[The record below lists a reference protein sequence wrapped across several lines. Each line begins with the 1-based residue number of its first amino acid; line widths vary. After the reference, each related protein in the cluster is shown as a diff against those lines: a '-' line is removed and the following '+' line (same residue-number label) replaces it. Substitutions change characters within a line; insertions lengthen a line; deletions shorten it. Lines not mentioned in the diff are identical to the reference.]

1 MAKRKTTKKK
11 KATWPIGVT
20 RTMLRTV
27 DGKRRKVRVTKLGKD
42 KEKVRIVGAKTRKKK
57 K

>member
-42 KEKVRIVGAKTRKKK
+42 KEKVRIVGAKKRKKK
-57 K
+57 